1 MSNNHSV
8 FLKEMGITEWASRD
22 AIAPSAPAS
31 VSTSAVAVASV
42 VTEASEN
49 ASSQRASYGVWW
61 FFCNEPQGD
70 AKALFQNIIRALGLA
85 KNEWSWKN
93 SSDNLSQL
101 SSPDL
106 PVVAFAFGGPVA
118 QKITGERDPLPQL
131 RETILALNTGNDEE
145 IPVIASFE
153 LNQVLTKPK
162 EKALLWQDLLLAR
175 SVLQNS

>member
-1 MSNNHSV
+1 MNNNHAA
-8 FLKEMGITEWASRD
+8 FLKEMGITEWSPRD
-22 AIAPSAPAS
+22 AITPSAQAPATM
-31 VSTSAVAVASV
+31 STATEVA
-42 VTEASEN
+42 EN
-49 ASSQRASYGVWW
+49 IPSQRVSIGIWW
-61 FFCNEPQGD
+61 FFGNEPQGD

-93 SSDNLSQL
+93 SSDKLSQP
-101 SSPDL
+101 SSPNL

-131 RETILALNTGNDEE
+131 RETVLALNTGSDEE

-153 LNQVLTKPK
+153 LNQVLTKPR
-162 EKALLWQDLLLAR
+162 EKALLWQDLLLAK

>member
-1 MSNNHSV
+1 MSNDHSA
-8 FLKEMGITEWASRD
+8 FLREMGITEWITRD
-22 AIAPSAPAS
+22 ASGTSAAAS
-31 VSTSAVAVASV
+31 VSTSATSV
-42 VTEASEN
+42 VSEVSEN
-49 ASSQRASYGVWW
+49 TPSIHASYGVWW
-61 FFCNEPQGD
+61 FFGSEPQGD
-70 AKALFQNIIRALGLA
+70 ARVLFQNMIRALGLSR
-85 KNEWSWKN
+85 NDWSWKN
-93 SSDNLSQL
+93 ASEKLNQL
-101 SSPDL
+101 TSPDL

-118 QKITGERDPLPQL
+118 QKITGEKDPLPQL